1 MNSDELILILSG
13 IVGVINTV
21 MLIYAGWKRLKPEV
35 KKLEN
40 ETEMQEAEVARL
52 NLQSAEISTQMLIN
66 RINELKTE
74 LEAERS
80 ARKRELAEQKE
91 SMQTKL
97 DAEIEARRKE
107 GVYLRRRIKEA
118 EREARDYR
126 LWAAKLVK
134 QVVESNKIPVP
145 FVPISLEDS
154 DTGMAAIGATMKENQ
169 AEVSNKWEER
179 KKEEHDKPQGNS
191 G

>member
-1 MNSDELILILSG
+1 MESNEVILILSG
-13 IVGVINTV
+13 IVGILNAA
-21 MLIYAGWKRLKPEV
+21 MLVYAGWKRLKPEV

-91 SMQTKL
+91 AMQTKL
-97 DAEIEARRKE
+97 DAETEARRKE
-107 GVYLRRRIKEA
+107 SEYLRRRIKEA

-154 DTGMAAIGATMKENQ
+154 DTGMAAISATMKENQ

-179 KKEEHDKPQGNS
+179 KKEEHDKPQGNNS
-191 G
+191 